1 MRLAGIQVPRIGAD
15 PERIFVKSEVLQQS
29 YATLRPSAVHQ
40 GAQVVGKLVRSVEAW
55 IHIYSFPYAPGALPR
70 NVDQYIPSTNALD
83 RSFFKQEAEAG
94 RPRAHLLNST
104 KSLELLDSK
113 ATSLITLP

>member
-70 NVDQYIPSTNALD
+70 NVDQYIPSTSTLD
-83 RSFFKQEAEAG
+83 RSFFHPNADAQRSPE
-94 RPRAHLLNST
+94 PLICCT
-104 KSLELLDSK
+104 KSLEC
-113 ATSLITLP
+113 LI